1 MIIRL
6 DQISDEPYRWRERR
20 EVPVERLDRVQ
31 LVALGEV
38 SWAGAITPTPTG
50 HLFSAR
56 LEYLQTLSCPR
67 CLKPSSMKVETDIE
81 LLILPQYRESMP
93 GDRALEEADLSVL
106 FVEDENLDTEPILME
121 QLQLN
126 VPMRRLCREDCAGLC
141 PVCGTDRNFQNCSCG
156 EKEVDPRWAAL
167 AKLRDSNG

>member
-31 LVALGEV
+31 LVGLSEV
-38 SWAGAITPTPTG
+38 NWAGTITPTQTG
-50 HLFSAR
+50 HLLSAR

-67 CLKPSSMKVETDIE
+67 CLKPNSMEVVSDIE
-81 LLILPQYRESMP
+81 LLILPRHREP
-93 GDRALEEADLSVL
+93 IAGDRELEEADLSVL

-126 VPMRRLCREDCAGLC
+126 VPMRQLCREDCAGLC
-141 PVCGTDRNFQNCSCG
+141 PTCGADRNFEECSCG
-156 EKEVDPRWAAL
+156 EEEVDPRWAAL